1 MPKTIVIGGGIAGLY
16 YAHLWT
22 KTSSTTSDTLE
33 IWDKA
38 TEAGG
43 RLRSVY
49 DEHGGLSYEAGAWRI
64 APQHRRLRALC
75 SELNCTLDS
84 APQRMTYIDRHMPVA
99 ISSCADLSG
108 ISRFDCDLVTGATV
122 LETLSR
128 DLETGYMDEMHRPH
142 VASSGPPLP
151 TGQVWSYPQNGFTS
165 LANALKMRILNHA
178 SVEWKPGRL
187 VLDVDP
193 RSRCIVWRETAA
205 DDETMP
211 CTTCLEDQDR
221 IVVACPPIFTRE
233 WLRFFEAT
241 RLSHACVEA
250 TPLCRI
256 YMPLRKPMERHDLH
270 AVLPYS
276 RLQQVSS
283 TPGKKHV
290 QISYSAGPLA
300 RHWHRLSLSPT
311 RLKAELKREWDSLD
325 TKDVMQSVDIDWEGS
340 DPLVYYWDHGVHRF
354 RPGFGFDKHAVTR
367 AALYPVPDAEEYL
380 CRIGEAFSGYQGWC
394 EGALQT
400 AELALSYK
408 PPPPP
413 LPRRPS
419 LLPRTQTYE
428 SMCINGRIIPIHDW
442 LSRHPG
448 GAKAIENHLRD
459 KDALRAMLRVGHSQY
474 AFAIAFYMDSLYR
487 TSSHDNMVKYTH

>member
-1 MPKTIVIGGGIAGLY
+1 MPKIIVVGGGIAGLY

-22 KTSSTTSDTLE
+22 KTSSTTSDILE

-49 DEHGGLSYEAGAWRI
+49 DDESGGLNYEAGAWRI
-64 APQHRRLRALC
+64 APHHRRLRALC
-75 SELNCTLDS
+75 SELKCTLDS
-84 APQRMTYIDRHMPVA
+84 APQRTTYIDRHVPVPT
-99 ISSCADLSG
+99 SSCADLSG
-108 ISRFDCDLVTGATV
+108 ISRFDCDLVTGATI

-142 VASSGPPLP
+142 VASPGPPP
-151 TGQVWSYPQNGFTS
+151 STRQVWSYPRNGFTS
-165 LANALKMRILNHA
+165 LAKALKLRILKHA
-178 SVEWKPGRL
+178 SVKWKPGRL

-193 RSRCIVWRETAA
+193 RRRCIVWRESAA
-205 DDETMP
+205 DDETILH
-211 CTTCLEDQDR
+211 TTCLEDQDR

-233 WLRFFEAT
+233 WPRFFEAT

-256 YMPLRKPMERHDLH
+256 YMPLRRPMERHDLH

-300 RHWHRLSLSPT
+300 RHWHRLSLSPA
-311 RLKAELKREWDSLD
+311 RLKEELRQEWEALS
-325 TKDVMQSVDIDWEGS
+325 TQEFNTQSVDIDWEGS

-354 RPGFGFDKHAVTR
+354 RPGFGFNKAAVVHT
-367 AALYPVPDAEEYL
+367 ALHPVPGAASYL
-380 CRIGEAFSGYQGWC
+380 CCIGEAFSGHQAWC

-400 AELALSYK
+400 AELALSYT
-408 PPPPP
+408 PPP
-413 LPRRPS
+413 L
-419 LLPRTQTYE
+419 LPQPETLMR
-428 SMCINGRIIPIHDW
+428 INGWSIPVQEWI
-442 LSRHPG
+442 SRHPG
-448 GAKAIENHLRD
+448 GAKAIENHLHD
-459 KDALRAMLRVGHSQY
+459 KDALRSMLRVGHSQH
-474 AFAIAFYMDSLYR
+474 ALAIAFYMASL
-487 TSSHDNMVKYTH
+487 SSRDNMITYTH